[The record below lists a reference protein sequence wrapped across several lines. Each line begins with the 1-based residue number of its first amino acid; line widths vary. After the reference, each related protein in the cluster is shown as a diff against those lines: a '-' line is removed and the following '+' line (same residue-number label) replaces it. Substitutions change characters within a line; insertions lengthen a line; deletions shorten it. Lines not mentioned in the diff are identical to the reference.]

1 MQLKRSVLAIV
12 MACLI
17 SCSASKQSKMAVSP
31 TDNDGYKLVWADE
44 FDKDGRP
51 DSLNWRYEKGFVRN
65 HEAQWYQEENAY
77 CKKGLLI
84 IEARKE
90 HKANPGYKAGS
101 NDWRKKQEF
110 IEYTSASINTSHL
123 QSWQYG
129 RFVMRG
135 RIDISKGLWPA
146 WWTLGIKGHWPANG
160 EVDIMEYY
168 RNMLLANIACLD
180 TNGKAEWYSNRY
192 KVDSLGGKQWAS
204 AFHIWRMD
212 WDENGISLFVD
223 DVLLNNVALS
233 KLTNKDQSGVNPF
246 KQPHYMLLNLA
257 MAGDNGGDITSET
270 PFPNKFEVD
279 YVRVYQRKQ

>member
-1 MQLKRSVLAIV
+1 MQISSLAFVIAS
-12 MACLI
+12 MYLI
-17 SCSASKQSKMAVSP
+17 SCGSSKQSATSLSQ
-31 TDNDGYKLVWADE
+31 TNSEGYKLVWADE
-44 FDKDGRP
+44 FNKDGKP
-51 DSLNWRYEKGFVRN
+51 DSLNWRYEKGFARN
-65 HEAQWYQEENAY
+65 HEAQWYQGENAY
-77 CKKGLLI
+77 CKDGLLI

-90 HKANPGYKAGS
+90 HKANPVFEAGS
-101 NDWRKKQEF
+101 KDWRKQREH

-146 WWTLGIKGHWPANG
+146 WWTLGTKGNWPANG
-160 EVDIMEYY
+160 EIDIMEYY

-180 TNGKAEWYSNRY
+180 TNGKAEWHSNRY

-212 WDENGISLFVD
+212 WDENNISLFVD
-223 DVLLNNVALS
+223 DVLLNKVSLD
-233 KLTNKDQSGVNPF
+233 KLVNKDNSGVNPF
-246 KQPHYMLLNLA
+246 NQPHYMLLDLA
-257 MAGDNGGDITSET
+257 MGGDNGGDITSET

-279 YVRVYQRKQ
+279 YVRVYQKK